1 MYTEA
6 FLFVG
11 NLLQNGLIE
20 EIRFD
25 KNHFYVMFKEE
36 EVFTPYEYSEHDVIT
51 LLKDIEEL
59 ESKK

>member
-11 NLLQNGLIE
+11 NLFQNGLIE
-20 EIRFD
+20 EIKFGKD
-25 KNHFYVMFKEE
+25 YFHVKLKGEE
-36 EVFTPYEYSEHDVIT
+36 IFTPYEYSEHDVIT

-59 ESKK
+59 ENKK